1 MDAGTFETLLAKAYI
16 LPDHP
21 QRGIISLLF
30 FLPVSTLDQFPA
42 TASSE
47 EQNYTDNIPEKRS
60 QQDSSGFQHSMTS
73 NWEES
78 PLEMQYSIHHVP
90 LMLHGSASLAQLGP
104 VSPTDVYDETARE
117 YWSVANSNP
126 YIDSMNVDELLAIPY
141 GESSPCLE
149 EKGQQSDLEN
159 SPQIRN
165 MIRSISPDSMEASFP
180 PHDETLQALVPEGL
194 NLSFK
199 TRHKFRPHLT
209 IPENLIRPLSRTA
222 SVYEVKSPFSITARV
237 VKSPDQ
243 SPLQSPNQSPQRSP
257 TRSPSRSLATIEEEF
272 GTDIG
277 PGLKRKFAAHGGRVH
292 KKLFGD
298 NGWLDDH
305 KPAPT
310 LRRRPSVMRELGRK
324 LKGLKGDYPKSSS
337 PTSGPGSP
345 VGSPSPLTPV
355 SLTSSQQ
362 SKLYAELEVMICTTA
377 NDFISNQYYD
387 GRVSRQSISKV
398 HDFWSSKNRPRV
410 TGFRFDQATQRDLI
424 MANRRSLRF
433 AGESST
439 NPIMLES
446 NLSNWK
452 KIAQEMNVRTFCLPD
467 SAIRKHLHDTRNLL
481 DMLDASLDTLQQF
494 RGVSLQA
501 QDEMMDEYIKR
512 RPRTTSGYSALP
524 MG

>member
-1 MDAGTFETLLAKAYI
+1 
-16 LPDHP
+16 
-21 QRGIISLLF
+21 
-30 FLPVSTLDQFPA
+30 
-42 TASSE
+42 
-47 EQNYTDNIPEKRS
+47 
-60 QQDSSGFQHSMTS
+60 
-73 NWEES
+73 
-78 PLEMQYSIHHVP
+78 
-90 LMLHGSASLAQLGP
+90 MLHGTASLAQLGP
-104 VSPTDVYDETARE
+104 VSPTDVYSETTRG

-126 YIDSMNVDELLAIPY
+126 YIDSMDVDELLAIPCS
-141 GESSPCLE
+141 EPSPCLT
-149 EKGQQSDLEN
+149 EKGQQSDLAN
-159 SPQIRN
+159 SPHIRN
-165 MIRSISPDSMEASFP
+165 MSRSISPDSIEASFP
-180 PHDETLQALVPEGL
+180 PHDETLQVLVPEGL

-199 TRHKFRPHLT
+199 TGHKFQPYLT
-209 IPENLIRPLSRTA
+209 IPENLLRPLSRAA

-243 SPLQSPNQSPQRSP
+243 SPLQSPHQSPQRSP
-257 TRSPSRSLATIEEEF
+257 TRSPSRSLTTIEEDS
-272 GTDIG
+272 GTDSG
-277 PGLKRKFAAHGGRVH
+277 PGLKRKYAAHGGRVH

-305 KPAPT
+305 KPAST

-324 LKGLKGDYPKSSS
+324 LKGLKGDFPKSSS

-398 HDFWSSKNRPRV
+398 YDFWSSKNRPRV
-410 TGFRFDQATQRDLI
+410 TGFRFDQATQRELI

-494 RGVSLQA
+494 RDVSLQA
-501 QDEMMDEYIKR
+501 QDEMMVEYIKR
-512 RPRTTSGYSALP
+512 RPRTTSGYNALP